1 MKDAFEE
8 LTDRVN
14 ALYEGLSPMEIRR
27 CVINMSET
35 QFLDLSMREVME
47 NRDVIVNIWNTDDE
61 KLYADDIRWD
71 HEHPEVKENAPAVE
85 DYKVVSDTG
94 DAYVA
99 FNSSARDEEPVPE
112 EYGDPST
119 SIEQLLNEEGV

>member
-47 NRDVIVNIWNTDDE
+47 NKGKVI
-61 KLYADDIRWD
+61 
-71 HEHPEVKENAPAVE
+71 
-85 DYKVVSDTG
+85 
-94 DAYVA
+94 
-99 FNSSARDEEPVPE
+99 
-112 EYGDPST
+112 
-119 SIEQLLNEEGV
+119 

>member
-47 NRDVIVNIWNTDDE
+47 NRDVIVNIWDTDDE

-71 HEHPEVKENAPAVE
+71 HELSLIH
-85 DYKVVSDTG
+85 
-94 DAYVA
+94 
-99 FNSSARDEEPVPE
+99 
-112 EYGDPST
+112 
-119 SIEQLLNEEGV
+119 I